1 MIAFGKEITWGTS
14 VMPEWHGLLAGTRI
28 LPVKVRKDVLV
39 RDAVTSPRRLKL
51 KFEKVGKPLR

>member
-1 MIAFGKEITWGTS
+1 
-14 VMPEWHGLLAGTRI
+14 MPERGTPGRDQDS
-28 LPVKVRKDVLV
+28 PCEGQGRLV

>member
-1 MIAFGKEITWGTS
+1 MS
-14 VMPEWHGLLAGTRI
+14 CQNDGLLAGTRI

-39 RDAVTSPRRLKL
+39 RDGVTSPRRLKL

>member
-1 MIAFGKEITWGTS
+1 MS
-14 VMPEWHGLLAGTRI
+14 CQNDGLLAGTRI